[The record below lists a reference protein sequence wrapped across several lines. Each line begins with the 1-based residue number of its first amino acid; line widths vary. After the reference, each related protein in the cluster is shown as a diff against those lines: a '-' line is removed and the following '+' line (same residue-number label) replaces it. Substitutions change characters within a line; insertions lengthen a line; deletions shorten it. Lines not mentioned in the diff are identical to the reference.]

1 MNTIKR
7 WGWPLLCALICAACG
22 TKQVEP
28 KHNGYS
34 QFEQPDTANHVQRM
48 KDYHYNATI
57 EETAYHYDITRKA
70 DDSMPTVQNEEK
82 AIFADNYICLKIE
95 KSGAEFFH
103 KTFTKQT
110 FKAYLDPVFYKSSIL
125 DGIAFNKMENN
136 NMRFVASIGYPDT
149 DYFMLFSITIAP
161 DGSYNISKEDNLEMN
176 EE

>member
-1 MNTIKR
+1 
-7 WGWPLLCALICAACG
+7 
-22 TKQVEP
+22 
-28 KHNGYS
+28 
-34 QFEQPDTANHVQRM
+34 
-48 KDYHYNATI
+48 
-57 EETAYHYDITRKA
+57 
-70 DDSMPTVQNEEK
+70 
-82 AIFADNYICLKIE
+82 LKIE

-161 DGSYNISKEDNLEMN
+161 DGNYNISKEDNLEMN